1 MIRLILVIILAIV
14 SISCIGY
21 AGYQVLTGNTDLT
34 GFFILILGCICLKG
48 WKRLIN
54 TDDEVDMHIE

>member
-1 MIRLILVIILAIV
+1 MIRLILVIILANV

-21 AGYQVLTGNTDLT
+21 AGYQALTGNTDLT
-34 GFFILILGCICLKG
+34 VLFILILGCICLKG
-48 WKRLIN
+48 WKWLIN